1 MFALVPVTCDL
12 LYVMLT
18 LCMLATC
25 ALIRVM
31 CELVYIT
38 HLFDITH
45 GICELSTYNNVSY
58 YMSIKWRIVRV
69 TCELVRAFIM

>member
-1 MFALVPVTCDL
+1 MFALVPVMCEL
-12 LYVMLT
+12 LHVMLT
-18 LCMLATC
+18 LCMHATC

-31 CELVYIT
+31 CELVDFT

-58 YMSIKWRIVRV
+58 GR
-69 TCELVRAFIM
+69 